1 MCTSPLYIK
10 NELGRKRQV
19 PCGECDEC
27 LTQRANDIYV
37 RCRLE
42 YEHCIQCGG
51 IGFMCCLTYSPK
63 LVPYLTYKGHKY
75 KVFDKMAVI
84 KFMKRLRIRM
94 DRKYKQLY
102 GKPAPDFKYF
112 VASEYGTSEEG
123 QHLPH
128 YHLLFFF
135 KNKISPRFFQV
146 MFRESTYSTRDKTRY
161 FGWILQCEPIC
172 PEKGGIHYCSKY
184 TLKDQSFENQRQI
197 IKQLID
203 DKMQLVNAVHGIKT
217 PKFNEPLTNVE
228 DLRNQCIRSTKAY
241 KKDLEE
247 NIRPL
252 RHMMQFYM
260 LSNDLGATAC
270 VERYGLHLQACPTI
284 NFDGFVY
291 KLPRII
297 KDRYERMYGYKAR
310 KFMDKSTML
319 NSLNQALTSL
329 ADSNQITRPE
339 ANDLSLFAK
348 TYLYPEGG
356 QLVIREPKDIDLF
369 DTHPSPVRDFSDLEN
384 EFSFFYDNDFY
395 YMKDRIESLLRIFNN
410 EENMRFRA
418 SRARRKR
425 TKEHED
431 YIRKKRNK
439 GYIK

>member
-42 YEHCIQCGG
+42 YENCLQHGG
-51 IGFMCCLTYSPK
+51 IGFMCCLTYSPE
-63 LVPYLTYKGHKY
+63 LVPYLTYNGQKY

-84 KFMKRLRIRM
+84 NFMKRLRIKM
-94 DRKYKQLY
+94 DRIHRKLY
-102 GKPAPDFKYF
+102 GYDAPDFKYF

-128 YHLLFFF
+128 YHILTFF
-135 KNKISPRFFQV
+135 KDYIQPRFFKD
-146 MFRESTYSTRDKTRY
+146 MFSSACYSVRDKKRY
-161 FGWILQCEPIC
+161 FGYILQCEPIC

-184 TLKDQSFENQRQI
+184 TLKDQSFEGQRQI
-197 IKQLID
+197 IQKLID
-203 DKMQLVNAVHGIKT
+203 DKMHLVNAIHGIKT
-217 PKFNEPLTNVE
+217 PKFNNPLTNVE
-228 DLRNQCIRSTKAY
+228 ELCNQCVRSTKAY

-260 LSNDLGATAC
+260 LSNDLGASAC
-270 VERYGLHLQACPTI
+270 IERYGRNLQNCPII

-297 KDRYERMYGYKAR
+297 KDRYEQVYGYKAR

-319 NSLNQALTSL
+319 NSLNQALNSL
-329 ADSNQITRPE
+329 VDTRQIKRPE
-339 ANDLSLFAK
+339 ADDLLLFAR
-348 TYLYPEGG
+348 TYLYTEGG
-356 QLVIREPKDIDLF
+356 QLIIRCPKDIDLF
-369 DTHPSPVRDFSDLEN
+369 DTHPSPVRDFADLEN
-384 EFSFFYDNDFY
+384 EFSFSYDNDFY
-395 YMKDRIESLLRIFNN
+395 HMKDRIESLMRLFNN
-410 EENMRFRA
+410 DENLKFRA
-418 SRARRKR
+418 SRARKKR
-425 TKEHED
+425 TKEQEE